1 MCVSVPA
8 RNHTEVLARSPES
21 CKQYL
26 MTTWRSERAPLA
38 RSRISRPHL
47 AFVCLCVRRCFY
59 DDCHAAAGAT
69 PQNSPLAYVSA
80 RVRPLARGPT
90 PALSVC
96 VRVVCPHAHV
106 AFVSIALHR
115 STTTTTGAAC
125 DSLKS
130 ERQKIEYHLHSA
142 YKINKQQKLTG

>member
-80 RVRPLARGPT
+80 RVRSSARERPNSGIV
-90 PALSVC
+90 SVC
-96 VRVVCPHAHV
+96 ESCLSARPRRVCVHCVASQHDDDHWRCLRLTQVRA
-106 AFVSIALHR
+106 AENRIS
-115 STTTTTGAAC
+115 STFGV
-125 DSLKS
+125 
-130 ERQKIEYHLHSA
+130 Q
-142 YKINKQQKLTG
+142 N